1 MKKFWLSCCC
11 IFLVYAST
19 NANANA
25 APMLQGRDVVTGKAV
40 NLAQV
45 RGKDQTVL
53 LVFFKA
59 GCDTCVYNFKLI
71 REFYKAN
78 KASRFNVIGVGL
90 DSKPEPFRSYA
101 ELVRATT
108 PQDEQFP
115 LLWRPDAAQQDN
127 FGEMNNDSTVFVIGK
142 NGEITL
148 KRKGVIKD
156 EDWDD
161 IWTSLQNN

>member
-1 MKKFWLSCCC
+1 MQKICLALVCSALLS
-11 IFLVYAST
+11 AT
-19 NANANA
+19 AHA
-25 APMLQGRDVVTGKAV
+25 APALQGKDVISGKAV

-59 GCDTCVYNFKLI
+59 GCNTCVYNFKLI

-78 KASRFNVIGVGL
+78 KASHFGVIGIGL
-90 DSKPEPFRSYA
+90 DSKAELFRSYA

-108 PQDEQFP
+108 PKDEQFP
-115 LLWRPDAAQQDN
+115 LLWRLDPAQQDN
-127 FGEMNNDSTVFVIGK
+127 FGEMNSDSTVFVIGK
-142 NGEITL
+142 SGEITL
-148 KRKGVIKD
+148 KREGVIKD
-156 EDWDD
+156 ADWDD

>member
-1 MKKFWLSCCC
+1 MKKFWLSALWFSLICSS
-11 IFLVYAST
+11 VYA
-19 NANANA
+19 
-25 APMLQGRDVVTGKAV
+25 APTLQGRDVISGKAV

-45 RGKDQTVL
+45 RAKDQTVL

-59 GCDTCVYNFKLI
+59 GCTTCVYNFKLI

-78 KASRFNVIGVGL
+78 KASRFNVLGIGL
-90 DSKPEPFRSYA
+90 DSKPELFRSYA

-108 PQDEQFP
+108 PKDEQFP
-115 LLWRPDAAQQDN
+115 LLWRPDSVHQDS
-127 FGEMNNDSTVFVIGK
+127 FGELKNDSTVFVIGK

-148 KRKGVIKD
+148 TREGVIQD
-156 EDWDD
+156 ADWDE